1 MNSFNVH
8 AWISNLGVKS
18 LKLNCSFRWFMC
30 IIDKLKKHYRISGN
44 LGGIK
49 FWQFFKF
56 LLIGWFK
63 FVAMCH

>member
-1 MNSFNVH
+1 MVVYGSTDNPG
-8 AWISNLGVKS
+8 IT
-18 LKLNCSFRWFMC
+18 
-30 IIDKLKKHYRISGN
+30 DN

-49 FWQFFKF
+49 IWRIFRF

>member
-18 LKLNCSFRWFMC
+18 LKLNCSF
-30 IIDKLKKHYRISGN
+30 IDKLKKRYCISGN
-44 LGGIK
+44 FGGIK
-49 FWQFFKF
+49 FWQIFLF

-63 FVAMCH
+63 FVAMCY

>member
-18 LKLNCSFRWFMC
+18 LKFNCC
-30 IIDKLKKHYRISGN
+30 IIDKLKNRLEKYHVTGN

-49 FWQFFKF
+49 FWQIF
-56 LLIGWFK
+56 
-63 FVAMCH
+63 